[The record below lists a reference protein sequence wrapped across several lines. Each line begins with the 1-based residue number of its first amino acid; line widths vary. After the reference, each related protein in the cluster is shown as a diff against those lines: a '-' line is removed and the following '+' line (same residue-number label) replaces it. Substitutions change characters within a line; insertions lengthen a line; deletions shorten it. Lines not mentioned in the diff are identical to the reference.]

1 MILTADEIVQS
12 TSQFF
17 AVKYPHF
24 KEFQTDPAYF
34 PYWKLCVQALQD
46 RDLLGHIIFC
56 NDLFC
61 IPPVKTFLCYYAD
74 KLVELTGQSDARLE
88 DYVKK
93 SMGAVWGYVFK
104 ALLCYA
110 GQKSVSVSLN
120 KQFMLKTATYY
131 TNPQKTLVLAY

>member
-1 MILTADEIVQS
+1 MILTVEEIVQS
-12 TSQFF
+12 TSQNFS
-17 AVKYPHF
+17 VKYPHF
-24 KEFQTDPAYF
+24 KEFQTDKAYF

-61 IPPVKTFLCYYAD
+61 IPPIKTFLCFYAD
-74 KLVELTGQSDARLE
+74 ALVSITGQSDARLE
-88 DYVKK
+88 DYIKK
-93 SMGAVWGYVFK
+93 SLGAVWGYVFK
-104 ALLCYA
+104 ALFSYA

-120 KQFMLKTATYY
+120 RQFMLKTATYY